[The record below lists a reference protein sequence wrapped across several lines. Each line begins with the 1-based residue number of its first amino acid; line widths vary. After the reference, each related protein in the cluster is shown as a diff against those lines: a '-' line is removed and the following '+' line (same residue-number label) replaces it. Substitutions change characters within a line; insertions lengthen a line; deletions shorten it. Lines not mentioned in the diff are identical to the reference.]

1 MTPYFTLKEKSRKK
15 KVYQILS
22 LPPPLYLFLFSAL
35 SPFLVPRPHTHEHT
49 YVGFERKA
57 TTLSKRAIYYQRY
70 GHSLLEQTLKLL
82 NIKFKGPCRY
92 LRELRAEEQRTSE
105 GAPFCL
111 ASSLYHLPHFI
122 FVAFLV
128 PWDRNHYLQI
138 SLQAYGLCAT
148 SNKQALK
155 QFCPFFSFTQHHSS
169 VPSTG
174 QALF

>member
-1 MTPYFTLKEKSRKK
+1 MTPYFTLKENSRKK
-15 KVYQILS
+15 KSVPNTVSSSSTLPLS
-22 LPPPLYLFLFSAL
+22 LLSSVPL
-35 SPFLVPRPHTHEHT
+35 PRAPTPHSWAH
-49 YVGFERKA
+49 YIGFERKA
-57 TTLSKRAIYYQRY
+57 TTLSKKAIYYQRY

-105 GAPFCL
+105 GALFCL

-138 SLQAYGLCAT
+138 SLQAYRLCAT